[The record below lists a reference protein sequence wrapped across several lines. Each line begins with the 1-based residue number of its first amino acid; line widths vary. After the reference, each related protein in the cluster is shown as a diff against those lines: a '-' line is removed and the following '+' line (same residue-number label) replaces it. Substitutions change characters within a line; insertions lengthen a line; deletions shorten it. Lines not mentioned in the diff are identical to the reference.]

1 MEDVVLTQV
10 KGWLPEI
17 RIFFLFFLEKDTI
30 HIAKMSLAKA
40 AQMFGIL

>member
-1 MEDVVLTQV
+1 MNDVVLAQA

-17 RIFFLFFLEKDTI
+17 RKDFFFLLEKDTSQ
-30 HIAKMSLAKA
+30 IAKMSLAKA